1 MSPRYTTLM
10 ASLPPLGGL
19 FEAREP
25 AISRLKLTSRIGL
38 LHPDDRTSLDR
49 ATGILSQS
57 LLPEVG
63 DGQPDGSPPAVR
75 PAAGADALLLA
86 DAQRFFREVSNPL
99 LRQLVRHRLDQRT
112 IVAALRRRHRGE
124 SEPPRGQAWGFGPLV
139 ATIERNWS
147 EPTLGL
153 GGLLPWIP
161 EAVRLLENDD
171 LVGLE
176 RLLFALIWR
185 ELDRVGQGHHFD
197 FEAVVVYLARWSL
210 VERWSNYHAA
220 AAAERFRQLVRD
232 GLGRFTDTLAVCHA
246 R

>member
-49 ATGILSQS
+49 DTGILSQS
-57 LLPEVG
+57 LLPE
-63 DGQPDGSPPAVR
+63 PR
-75 PAAGADALLLA
+75 TGADARLLEEV
-86 DAQRFFREVSNPL
+86 RGFFRDVRQPL
-99 LRQLVRHRLDQRT
+99 LRQLVRHRLDLRT

-124 SEPPRGQAWGFGPLV
+124 TEPPRGQAWGFGELV
-139 ATIERNWS
+139 PTIERRWGES
-147 EPTLGL
+147 AFGL
-153 GGLLPWIP
+153 AGVFPWIP
-161 EAVRLLENDD
+161 EAVRLLESDD
-171 LVGLE
+171 LIGLE
-176 RLLFALIWR
+176 RLLFTLIWR

-210 VERWSNYHAA
+210 VERWSNYDADAA
-220 AAAERFRQLVRD
+220 AGRFRRLVQD
-232 GLGRFTDTLAVCHA
+232 GLGRFTDTLAVCPA